1 MVARPL
7 SESLEMPRKNFQ
19 FKYKLFNV
27 ERIANVVADNSED
40 AKYKLMEEFSGLAKD
55 IKFIK
60 AGVISLHDWIQD

>member
-1 MVARPL
+1 MGARPL
-7 SESLEMPRKNFQ
+7 SESLEMTRKNFQ

-55 IKFIK
+55 IEFIN